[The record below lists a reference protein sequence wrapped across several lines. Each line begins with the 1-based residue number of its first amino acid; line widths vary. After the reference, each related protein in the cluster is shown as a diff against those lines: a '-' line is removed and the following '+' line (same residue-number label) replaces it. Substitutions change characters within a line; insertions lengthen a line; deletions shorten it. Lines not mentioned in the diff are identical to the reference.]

1 MRVVMTAVAMIAVS
15 AMVAGAADTVVQKR
29 IPTIHLEKCAITL
42 LDADG
47 IKPLAGAALALNQ
60 AEDGKTVVSAV
71 ANKAGLCEITVAE
84 GRYVLTVNERPIT
97 LINAA
102 KDGQL
107 AWARIVVSETPM
119 LVGGQEGAT
128 EEEESKKLFA
138 FFGLSGAPAVG
149 AAVLVGAAAV
159 GGGYAVYDN
168 NKDDGDDTPPTPE
181 PTTPT
186 VIRTRP
192 APVSP

>member
-1 MRVVMTAVAMIAVS
+1 MRVMMTAVALVAAS

-128 EEEESKKLFA
+128 EEQDSKKGVLVYWLA
-138 FFGLSGAPAVG
+138 GG
-149 AAVLVGAAAV
+149 AAVVGAGA
-159 GGGYAVYDN
+159 GGYAIYDN
-168 NKDDGDDTPPTPE
+168 NKSDNNNTPPPPPPPPTP
-181 PTTPT
+181 T
-186 VIRTRP
+186 VTRRRP

>member
-1 MRVVMTAVAMIAVS
+1 MRVMMTAVALVAAS

-128 EEEESKKLFA
+128 EEQDSKKGVLVYWLA
-138 FFGLSGAPAVG
+138 GG
-149 AAVLVGAAAV
+149 AAVVGAGA
-159 GGGYAVYDN
+159 GGYAIYDN
-168 NKDDGDDTPPTPE
+168 NKSDNNNTPPPPPE
-181 PTTPT
+181 PTPNPI
-186 VIRTRP
+186 VRTRPRP